1 MKENSIVLLTIL
13 LLGVFTYAGCNLIGQ
28 AENTATETDTITI
41 AVNETYRNDNLN
53 FSLKLD
59 SVLSDSRCPNGAECF
74 WEGNAKVK
82 LDLVVEGN
90 YHHQFYLNT
99 SGIFQRDTTIRG
111 INYKLIELL
120 PHPDIHTK
128 YSYDAYRAKIL
139 ATKQ

>member
-1 MKENSIVLLTIL
+1 MKRNIFLLFAGLLFLLVLNS
-13 LLGVFTYAGCNLIGQ
+13 GCNLINPPEEHAGS
-28 AENTATETDTITI
+28 DDLMTIG
-41 AVNETYRNDNLN
+41 VKQVFHNDKYN
-53 FSLKLD
+53 FALKLD
-59 SVLSDSRCPNGAECF
+59 SVSEDSRCPNGAECF

-82 LDLVVEGN
+82 LDLIVEGN

-111 INYKLIELL
+111 INYKLTEVL